1 MITSP
6 PLPEVGLQTGHNIEK
21 GTSNHASDKE
31 MPNHEENPKNLED
44 LDSIPLSEL
53 LKNPDEVLSIVSMG
67 ADPLLITQNGK
78 PTCALVSLYDLSQIT
93 GAVNNPLLETSRFE
107 ESSPSEVSESNI
119 PSHSSFDA
127 IVADLESGFAH
138 KLWSFSDVREHPD
151 SSWEQDPETV
161 FPNLVEFVHSW
172 LLQVINRT
180 IDDQNTFWCSE
191 WWKHPE
197 AVCRLATLWRS
208 WEEERCNMS
217 TFTNWWHDRLDYHMS
232 VLMSPTGPFR
242 YCSDGFHDSAS
253 YARDAFPIKEPPAG
267 LFDMLG

>member
-1 MITSP
+1 M
-6 PLPEVGLQTGHNIEK
+6 
-21 GTSNHASDKE
+21 ASDKE
-31 MPNHEENPKNLED
+31 MPDREENPNNLEN

-67 ADPLLITQNGK
+67 AEPLLITQNDK
-78 PTCALVSLYDLSQIT
+78 PTCALISLYDLQLIT
-93 GAVNNPLLETSRFE
+93 DPDGIGLFD
-107 ESSPSEVSESNI
+107 PSKFNE
-119 PSHSSFDA
+119 PSVFANCEGSVRIFTSFDEFFEDSFES

-138 KLWSFSDVREHPD
+138 KLWSFSDVRERPD
-151 SSWEQDPETV
+151 SSWEQDSETV

-197 AVCRLATLWRS
+197 AVCRLAMLWRS
-208 WEEERCNMS
+208 WEEERYNV
-217 TFTNWWHDRLDYHMS
+217 TAFTNWWRDRLDYHMS

-253 YARDAFPIKEPPAG
+253 CARDAFPIKEPPAG
-267 LFDMLG
+267 LFDMLN

>member
-21 GTSNHASDKE
+21 GTSNHGFRQGNAQPRREPEKPGRPGFYPAQRTAQEPRRSLV
-31 MPNHEENPKNLED
+31 NSLH
-44 LDSIPLSEL
+44 
-53 LKNPDEVLSIVSMG
+53 G

-138 KLWSFSDVREHPD
+138 KLWSFSDVRERPD

-253 YARDAFPIKEPPAG
+253 YARDVFPIKEPPAG